1 MASVEWTKLS
11 RDIHGLYLAL
21 RGSIVMAAT
30 SRRPRRTGLGARRG
44 KFKGGRSMD
53 LAMLA
58 EFERRKALAY
68 LGNARNQLR

>member
-30 SRRPRRTGLGARRG
+30 SRRPRKTGLGARRG
-44 KFKGGRSMD
+44 KFKGRRSMD